1 MNGERLYINGIQL
14 ELNNNSKIAYTM
26 QVNDIASVT
35 SRQANFTKSIEIPRT
50 PKNIKILEYL
60 GVVGNVSVLPYQ
72 KNEINYYVNNDCIIF
87 NGWGVISETGSDKY
101 HLHIYDGVIDF
112 FKIIENKNLGE
123 LELNEINHIKSLSAV
138 TASWN
143 DANGLNFKYI
153 LADYNGKA
161 KYASGTKF
169 NIDYI
174 VPSAKV
180 SYLFDK
186 IFEKYDMTYSGDIFQ
201 SDDFQNLYMT
211 YPKGVAASGE
221 LEDIYF
227 NANCAF
233 EQFSWIYDGITSLYM
248 YVDGTEA
255 YDNLNDIVN
264 AKHFKVNETGSYKI
278 EISGEICPIGNS
290 NELAGVQCNI
300 WIGKNSIPIGNAN
313 NVSDLTLLRSN
324 VGGSYT
330 SFYDCSAEKV
340 ITLNA
345 LDSLCIVIRQFDG
358 KNLRYVNEK
367 SSNPFKF
374 KISKIE
380 GSEIDFSTTFIDF
393 KTKDFIS
400 EITNRYGLTI
410 FKDKYTQNYQF
421 LTLDER
427 INQADKVDWSEKLV
441 VKGNEKYIYG
451 DYAQNNIFKYK
462 YNDANSN
469 YNDGYIKINNVN
481 LTDEKDVINS
491 KIYSPEKELNTVDFP
506 YNSHIYKLWNKEVDE
521 NEGTQEVKYKEL
533 DKRFYFIK
541 SQDYHFGS
549 PTVVGSE
556 YLIEQ
561 QTIPTATTVSVES
574 YSGVSYSEV
583 IKNYYSE
590 YSNILNNSK
599 IISVKL
605 NLNETDISTFD
616 FKNIYYFKQFGEYFL
631 INKISNWQPN
641 KLTDV
646 ELLRINY
653 KINRPDLSGT
663 TGIEYITIT
672 GQTFSN
678 ADGFTRT
685 INVHFDTNITTP
697 YLKVM
702 FTDSPTTPVTI
713 LNQSPYSFL
722 DIVNPLGGFYSLNLT
737 SMDGSIIS
745 NPSSWWG

>member
-72 KNEINYYVNNDCIIF
+72 KNEINYYLNNDCIIF

-101 HLHIYDGVIDF
+101 QLHIYDGVIDF

-169 NIDYI
+169 NIDYL
-174 VPSAKV
+174 VPSV
-180 SYLFDK
+180 SVPYLFDK
-186 IFEKYDMTYSGDIFQ
+186 IFDKYDMTYSGDIFQ
-201 SDDFQNLYMT
+201 SDDFKNLYMT

-427 INQADKVDWSEKLV
+427 INQADKVDWSDKLV

-561 QTIPTATTVSVES
+561 QTIPTATTVSIES

-697 YLKVM
+697 YLKVV